1 MRRKTNNYKLNNNEL
16 YYVSIDKKTNEMSE
30 KLVVHK
36 DKLNRVLYICHDQR
50 EGHLGLNKTVKK
62 ISSKYYIP
70 KMIDI
75 VKNYIS
81 KCEECQYQNKKA
93 NTASAWVLAQ
103 HIKTSG
109 KV

>member
-1 MRRKTNNYKLNNNEL
+1 
-16 YYVSIDKKTNEMSE
+16 MSE

-75 VKNYIS
+75 KNYIS
-81 KCEECQYQNKKA
+81 KCEECQYQNRKGKDR
-93 NTASAWVLAQ
+93 S
-103 HIKTSG
+103 SG
-109 KV
+109 VQSCILWEKSMGENWN